1 MTENEN
7 KSDGIS
13 PHPRSQTHPN
23 NPRRIT
29 HPNLPKG
36 QPILTF
42 PKGKEQVSLD
52 IAISPHLASPIGE
65 GQLLLLL
72 INH

>member
-23 NPRRIT
+23 IPRRIT
-29 HPNLPKG
+29 HPDLP
-36 QPILTF
+36 Q
-42 PKGKEQVSLD
+42 GKEQVTMLCQRLLQT
-52 IAISPHLASPIGE
+52 ITLAPTYPPP
-65 GQLLLLL
+65 
-72 INH
+72 